1 MGIFEIA
8 DPSRIEALYAG
19 WPETFIWSF
28 LQGYM
33 GFAWADHPRSPRSAK
48 IMAGDFCLFAGK
60 PNVDLI
66 LHRPKGKRTGCFIL
80 VPQNE
85 AWSREIEQALG
96 NHVRRITRYA
106 TRKDPAAFDCGDLE
120 RLAALSNPNF
130 QLRSIDELL
139 FRLLQKGEW
148 SHDLCSQFADYADY
162 ERRGIGVAALYQG
175 TPVAGA
181 SSYTVYRGGIEI
193 EIDTRVDF
201 RRQGLATACGARL
214 ILNCLERGL
223 YPSWDAHSRASLSLA
238 EKLGYK
244 LDRPYPAYEYT
255 IGSPAPTVQS
265 AGAMR

>member
-33 GFAWADHPRSPRSAK
+33 GFAWADHPCSPRSAK

-66 LHRPKGKRTGCFIL
+66 LHRPKGK
-80 VPQNE
+80 
-85 AWSREIEQALG
+85 
-96 NHVRRITRYA
+96 
-106 TRKDPAAFDCGDLE
+106 
-120 RLAALSNPNF
+120 
-130 QLRSIDELL
+130 
-139 FRLLQKGEW
+139 
-148 SHDLCSQFADYADY
+148 
-162 ERRGIGVAALYQG
+162 AALYQG

>member
-33 GFAWADHPRSPRSAK
+33 GFAWADHPCSPRSAK

-96 NHVRRITRYA
+96 NHARRITRYA

-120 RLAALSNPNF
+120 RFAALSNPDF

-139 FRLLQKGEW
+139 FRLLNGRTISAPNSRIMPIMSGGGSVWQR
-148 SHDLCSQFADYADY
+148 SIRV
-162 ERRGIGVAALYQG
+162 RRLPALPPIPFTGAAL
-175 TPVAGA
+175 
-181 SSYTVYRGGIEI
+181 
-193 EIDTRVDF
+193 
-201 RRQGLATACGARL
+201 
-214 ILNCLERGL
+214 
-223 YPSWDAHSRASLSLA
+223 
-238 EKLGYK
+238 KLK
-244 LDRPYPAYEYT
+244 LT
-255 IGSPAPTVQS
+255 HGWIS
-265 AGAMR
+265 AGRALPRHAAHG

>member
-33 GFAWADHPRSPRSAK
+33 GFAWADHPCSPRAAK

-96 NHVRRITRYA
+96 NPARRITRYA

-120 RLAALSNPNF
+120 RFAALSNPTFSSGALMSCYSAFCRKVNGRTISAPNSRIMPIMSGGGSVW
-130 QLRSIDELL
+130 QRSIRVR
-139 FRLLQKGEW
+139 RLPALPPIPFTG
-148 SHDLCSQFADYADY
+148 
-162 ERRGIGVAALYQG
+162 AAL
-175 TPVAGA
+175 
-181 SSYTVYRGGIEI
+181 
-193 EIDTRVDF
+193 
-201 RRQGLATACGARL
+201 
-214 ILNCLERGL
+214 
-223 YPSWDAHSRASLSLA
+223 
-238 EKLGYK
+238 KLK
-244 LDRPYPAYEYT
+244 LT
-255 IGSPAPTVQS
+255 HGWIS
-265 AGAMR
+265 AGRALPRHAAHG

>member
-33 GFAWADHPRSPRSAK
+33 GFAWADHPCSPRSAK

-96 NHVRRITRYA
+96 NHARRITRYA

-120 RLAALSNPNF
+120 RFAALSNPDF

-162 ERRGIGVAALYQG
+162 ERRGI
-175 TPVAGA
+175 
-181 SSYTVYRGGIEI
+181 
-193 EIDTRVDF
+193 
-201 RRQGLATACGARL
+201 RR
-214 ILNCLERGL
+214 
-223 YPSWDAHSRASLSLA
+223 S
-238 EKLGYK
+238 
-244 LDRPYPAYEYT
+244 
-255 IGSPAPTVQS
+255 
-265 AGAMR
+265 